1 MQPAVLIRLRP
12 SGPWRYGPGDGGQ
25 NRVDTL
31 FRSDRL
37 YSAVTLAMRDLGF
50 LEDWLDA
57 TARNST
63 PAVAFSSLLPYQ
75 SETLFAPPPAT
86 LWPPPFASV
95 STSSPVFLTKVR
107 WKAAHFAPVSLIESI
122 LTGATILADQWIADP
137 ESGCLLRRDRP
148 NASPFRVVVRSSA
161 AVDRLTQNSVNV
173 NSCACAEFE
182 SGSGLWSVARFADGQ
197 AESRWNDRLKGAFR
211 LLADT
216 GFGARR
222 TSGLGQTEAPEFQQ
236 GTWPTLLMPRLGRS
250 SKNGNQPANRN
261 REASLYWL
269 LSLYSPSS
277 AEDIDW
283 AAGAYE
289 PTVRGGRIESN
300 FGSGLEKKPV
310 RMITEGSV
318 LAART
323 ELIGAAVDVA
333 PDGFA
338 HPVYRS
344 GLALALK
351 LPALDELT
359 LEGPV
364 EVPPGDEFE
373 QRPCPGPAE
382 SLLDGNVSR
391 EEEPAAEEQAG
402 GQEARSID
410 ESLEPEAL
418 DGDGQEP
425 GDEI

>member
-1 MQPAVLIRLRP
+1 MQPTVLIRLRP

-37 YSAVTLAMRDLGF
+37 YSAVTLALRHLGF
-50 LEDWLDA
+50 LEEWLDA
-57 TARNST
+57 TARSST
-63 PAVAFSSLLPYQ
+63 PAVAFSSLMPYQ
-75 SETLFAPPPAT
+75 AETLFAPPPAT
-86 LWPPPFASV
+86 LWPPPSASV

-107 WKAAHFAPVSLIESI
+107 WKAARFVPVTVIESI

-148 NASPFRVVVRSSA
+148 NVSPFRVVVRSTA
-161 AVDRLTQNSVNV
+161 AVDRLTHSSVHA

-182 SGSGLWSVARFADGQ
+182 SGSGLWTVARFTDGQ
-197 AESRWNDRLKGAFR
+197 AESNWNDRLKGAFR

-222 TSGLGQTEAPEFQQ
+222 TSGWGQAEAPQFQQ
-236 GTWPTLLMPRLGRS
+236 GTWPTLLMPKLGRG
-250 SKNGNQPANRN
+250 SKNGSGPANQN
-261 REASLYWL
+261 GEASLYWL
-269 LSLYSPSS
+269 LSLYSPSF
-277 AEDIDW
+277 AEKIDW

-289 PTVRGGRIESN
+289 PTVRGGRIQSN
-300 FGSGLEKKPV
+300 FGSGVEKKPV
-310 RMITEGSV
+310 RMIAEGSV
-318 LAART
+318 LAARS
-323 ELIGAAVDVA
+323 EPIGAAVDVA

-364 EVPPGDEFE
+364 ELPPGEEFE
-373 QRPCPGPAE
+373 QRPCPGPVE
-382 SLLDGNVSR
+382 SLLDGDVSR
-391 EEEPAAEEQAG
+391 EEEPTTEEQAG
-402 GQEARSID
+402 LEEAPSVD
-410 ESLEPEAL
+410 ESVEREAL

-425 GDEI
+425 SHEI

>member
-37 YSAVTLAMRDLGF
+37 YSAVTLAMRHLGF
-50 LEDWLDA
+50 LEEWLDA
-57 TARNST
+57 TARNSA

-75 SETLFAPPPAT
+75 AETLFAPPPAT
-86 LWPPPFASV
+86 LWPPPSASV

-107 WKAAHFAPVSLIESI
+107 WKAARFVPVSVIESI
-122 LTGATILADQWIADP
+122 VTGATILADQWIADP

-161 AVDRLTQNSVNV
+161 AVDRLTHSSVHV

-182 SGSGLWSVARFADGQ
+182 FGSGLWGVARFVDGQ
-197 AESRWNDRLKGAFR
+197 AESKWSDRLKGAFR

-222 TSGLGQTEAPEFQQ
+222 TSGWGQAEAPEFQQ
-236 GTWPTLLMPRLGRS
+236 GTWPTLLMPKLGRS
-250 SKNGNQPANRN
+250 SKNGSEPANGN
-261 REASLYWL
+261 GEASLYWL
-269 LSLYSPSS
+269 LSLYSPSF
-277 AEDIDW
+277 AEKIDW

-289 PTVRGGRIESN
+289 PTVRGGRIQSN
-300 FGSGLEKKPV
+300 FGSGIEKKQV
-310 RMITEGSV
+310 RMIAEGSV
-318 LAART
+318 LAARS
-323 ELIGAAVDVA
+323 EPIGAAVDVA
-333 PDGFA
+333 PDGFP

-359 LEGPV
+359 LEGPI
-364 EVPPGDEFE
+364 ELPPGEEFE

-382 SLLDGNVSR
+382 SLLDGDVSR
-391 EEEPAAEEQAG
+391 EEEPTTEEQAG
-402 GQEARSID
+402 LEEAPSVD
-410 ESLEPEAL
+410 ESVEREAL

-425 GDEI
+425 SDEI

>member
-107 WKAAHFAPVSLIESI
+107 WKAAHFVPVSLIESI

-161 AVDRLTQNSVNV
+161 AVDRLTQNSVHV
-173 NSCACAEFE
+173 NSCVCAEFE

-222 TSGLGQTEAPEFQQ
+222 TSGWGQTEAPEFQQ

-250 SKNGNQPANRN
+250 SKNGSQPANGN

-300 FGSGLEKKPV
+300 FGFGAGKKAV
-310 RMITEGSV
+310 RMIAEGSV
-318 LAART
+318 LAARS

-382 SLLDGNVSR
+382 SLFDGNVSR
-391 EEEPAAEEQAG
+391 EEESPIQEQAG
-402 GQEARSID
+402 GEEAPSID
-410 ESLEPEAL
+410 ESVDRQAL
-418 DGDGQEP
+418 DADGQEP
-425 GDEI
+425 GHEI

>member
-1 MQPAVLIRLRP
+1 MQRAVLIRLRP

-25 NRVDTL
+25 NRLDTL

-75 SETLFAPPPAT
+75 AETLFAPPPAT

-107 WKAAHFAPVSLIESI
+107 WKAARFVPVSLIESI
-122 LTGATILADQWIADP
+122 LTGATILADQWMADP

-148 NASPFRVVVRSSA
+148 NASPFRIVVRSSA
-161 AVDRLTQNSVNV
+161 AVDRLTHSSVHV

-182 SGSGLWSVARFADGQ
+182 SGSGLWTVARFADAQ
-197 AESRWNDRLKGAFR
+197 AESKWNDRLKGAFR

-222 TSGLGQTEAPEFQQ
+222 TSGWGQTEAPEFQE
-236 GTWPTLLMPRLGRS
+236 GTWPTLLIPKLARS
-250 SKNGNQPANRN
+250 SKNGSQPANGN
-261 REASLYWL
+261 SEASLYWL

-277 AEDIDW
+277 VENIDW

-289 PTVRGGRIESN
+289 PTVRGGRIESK
-300 FGSGLEKKPV
+300 FGFGAEKKPV
-310 RMITEGSV
+310 RMIAEGSV
-318 LAART
+318 LAARS
-323 ELIGAAVDVA
+323 EPVGAAVNVA

-338 HPVYRS
+338 HPIYRS

-351 LPALDELT
+351 LPALDEFT

-373 QRPCPGPAE
+373 QRPCSGPAE

-391 EEEPAAEEQAG
+391 EEETPTEEQAG
-402 GQEARSID
+402 GEGALSIR
-410 ESLEPEAL
+410 ESVQREVS
-418 DGDGQEP
+418 DGDGQERS
-425 GDEI
+425 DEI